1 MNPAFMVTAL
11 LLFQGASQAPA
22 PQQTVLGSGTG
33 FATPVH
39 IINSHETGP
48 TVLVIG
54 GMHGNEP
61 AGAEAASAI
70 AHWTIERGRLI
81 VIPRANIP
89 ALNAKTRRIPGLDGD
104 EGDLNRHF
112 PVDPEMEMQSE
123 HADDLWSLIEE
134 QKPDWVIDLHEGYDF
149 KELNPDSVGS
159 TIISCDEPEAI
170 AASALMLEAV
180 NAARK
185 EGSPSFLQLRH
196 PVRGSLVRATCE
208 QSVALGMIL
217 ETTTKGQHVAT
228 RARQHRI
235 MIHRL
240 LEHLGM
246 QPCDKDLLLPPV
258 DATDELIHV
267 ALYDGPGASSAAF
280 STLLADDSR
289 LLVRRLGPAAIQN
302 GALERFD
309 MLIVPGGSGSRQG
322 RGLGAAGREAIRDF
336 VETGGSYVGACAG
349 AYLGSVSYD
358 WSLGIVDAKVIDRKH
373 WKRGTGIVDVE
384 WTDHGSEQAA
394 LGEGT
399 HRIRYANGP
408 ILAPANRDDIQD
420 YEVLGIYRGEIALN
434 GAPTG
439 VMPGTPAIVQGTWG
453 DGRAILLSPHLE
465 SMKSDPEARANL
477 LEYLQWLALISASKQ
492 GTGAG
497 K

>member
-11 LLFQGASQAPA
+11 LLFQGAPQAPA
-22 PQQTVLGSGTG
+22 ARQTVLGSGTT

-39 IINSHETGP
+39 IISSHEPGP
-48 TVLVIG
+48 TVLIIG

-89 ALNAKTRRIPGLDGD
+89 ALDAKTRRIPGLDGD

-112 PVDPEMEMQSE
+112 PVKPEADIRSE
-123 HADDLWSLIEE
+123 HAGDLWSLIEE
-134 QKPDWVIDLHEGYDF
+134 KRPDWVIDLHEGYDF
-149 KELNPDSVGS
+149 RELNPDSVGS

-180 NAARK
+180 NAAR
-185 EGSPSFLQLRH
+185 EEDSPPFLQLHH
-196 PVRGSLVRATCE
+196 PVQGSLVRATCE
-208 QSVALGMIL
+208 RTDTLGMIL

-235 MIHRL
+235 MVHRL

-258 DATDELIHV
+258 DTTDELIHV
-267 ALYDGPGASSAAF
+267 ALYDGPGASPKAF
-280 STLLADDSR
+280 SALLAGGSR
-289 LLVRRLGPAAIQN
+289 LLVRRIGPAAIRN

-309 MLIVPGGSGSRQG
+309 ILVVPGGSGSRQG
-322 RGLGAAGREAIRDF
+322 RGLGATGREAIRSF
-336 VETGGSYVGACAG
+336 VETGGSYIGACAG

-358 WSLGIVDAKVIDRKH
+358 WSLGIVDVEVIDRKH

-384 WTDHGSEQAA
+384 WTDDGLEQPT
-394 LGEGT
+394 LGGGT
-399 HRIRYANGP
+399 SRIRYANGP

-439 VMPGTPAIVQGTWG
+439 VMPGTPAVVQGTWG
-453 DGRAILLSPHLE
+453 NGRTILLSPHLE
-465 SMKSDPEARANL
+465 SMKSDPEARSNL
-477 LEYLQWLALISASKQ
+477 LELLPWLAGISASNQ
-492 GTGAG
+492 GIGDSE
-497 K
+497 

>member
-1 MNPAFMVTAL
+1 MNPAFMIAAL
-11 LLFQGASQAPA
+11 LLFQGPPQAPA
-22 PQQTVLGSGTG
+22 ARQTVLGSGTG

-39 IINSHETGP
+39 IISSHEPGP
-48 TVLVIG
+48 TVLIIG

-89 ALNAKTRRIPGLDGD
+89 ALIAKTRRIPGLEGD

-112 PVDPEMEMQSE
+112 PIDPEMDMRSE
-123 HADDLWSLIEE
+123 HAGDLWSLIEE
-134 QKPDWVIDLHEGYDF
+134 QRPDWVIDLHEGYDF

-170 AASALMLEAV
+170 AASALMLESV

-185 EGSPSFLQLRH
+185 EGSPSFLQLHH

-208 QSVALGMIL
+208 QTVALGMIL

-258 DATDELIHV
+258 DTTDELIHV
-267 ALYDGPGASSAAF
+267 ALYDGPGANPTAF
-280 STLLADDSR
+280 SALLAGDSR
-289 LLVRRLGPAAIQN
+289 LLVRRIGPAAVKN

-309 MLIVPGGSGSRQG
+309 ILIVPGGSGSRQG
-322 RGLGAAGREAIRDF
+322 RGLGSTGREAIRSF
-336 VETGGSYVGACAG
+336 VETGGSYIGACAG

-358 WSLGIVDAKVIDRKH
+358 WSLGIVDVEVIDRKH

-384 WTDHGSEQAA
+384 WTDHDLEQPR
-394 LGEGT
+394 LGMGMS
-399 HRIRYANGP
+399 RIRYANGP
-408 ILAPANRDDIQD
+408 ILAPAHREDILD

-434 GAPTG
+434 GAPAG
-439 VMPGTPAIVQGTWG
+439 VMPGTPAVVQGTWG
-453 DGRAILLSPHLE
+453 GGRTILLSPHLE
-465 SMKSDPEARANL
+465 SMKSDPESRANL
-477 LEYLQWLALISASKQ
+477 LEYLRWLAGISASKQ
-492 GTGAG
+492 GTGVG
-497 K
+497 E